1 MVFIELRRRATA
13 GEGVKELKEVNAVT
27 LTGVQRTLLEG
38 GGIILAGG
46 CGRFDTELGGGCGRF
61 DTELGGG
68 CGRFDTELGGA
79 MVDISLGGTACFEAS
94 GYGVVLL
101 LTAVLFKC
109 KLGEERGEPSELL
122 GDVGGVLFESPA
134 AGDVGGVVFESPA
147 AGDVGDVVFESAGGE
162 SNWTDDLNVLSW
174 ASWSSSAHATPFSL

>member
-13 GEGVKELKEVNAVT
+13 GEGVKELKEVSAVT

-38 GGIILAGG
+38 GGIMLAGG
-46 CGRFDTELGGGCGRF
+46 CGRL
-61 DTELGGG
+61 
-68 CGRFDTELGGA
+68 DTELGGA

-101 LTAVLFKC
+101 LTDVLLKC
-109 KLGEERGEPSELL
+109 KLGKERGEPSELL
-122 GDVGGVLFESPA
+122 
-134 AGDVGGVVFESPA
+134 GDVGGVVFESPA

-162 SNWTDDLNVLSW
+162 SNWTDDLNVFSW

>member
-13 GEGVKELKEVNAVT
+13 GEGVKELKEVSSVT

-38 GGIILAGG
+38 GGIMLAGG
-46 CGRFDTELGGGCGRF
+46 CDRFDTELGGG
-61 DTELGGG
+61 
-68 CGRFDTELGGA
+68 

-101 LTAVLFKC
+101 LTDVLFKC

-122 GDVGGVLFESPA
+122 GDVGGVVFESPA
-134 AGDVGGVVFESPA
+134 TGDVGDVVFESPA
-147 AGDVGDVVFESAGGE
+147 AGDVVFECTGGE
-162 SNWTDDLNVLSW
+162 SNWTDDLNVVSW

>member
-13 GEGVKELKEVNAVT
+13 GEGVKELKEVSAVT

-38 GGIILAGG
+38 GGIMLAGGLG
-46 CGRFDTELGGGCGRF
+46 CGRFNTELGGG
-61 DTELGGG
+61 
-68 CGRFDTELGGA
+68 
-79 MVDISLGGTACFEAS
+79 MVDISLGGTACFEAI

-101 LTAVLFKC
+101 LTDVLFKC

-122 GDVGGVLFESPA
+122 S
-134 AGDVGGVVFESPA
+134 DVGGVVFESPV

-162 SNWTDDLNVLSW
+162 SNWTDDLNVFSW

>member
-1 MVFIELRRRATA
+1 MHGRFDTEL
-13 GEGVKELKEVNAVT
+13 G
-27 LTGVQRTLLEG
+27 
-38 GGIILAGG
+38 GG
-46 CGRFDTELGGGCGRF
+46 CGRFDTELGGGCSRLDTELGGGCGRF

-122 GDVGGVLFESPA
+122 GDVGGV
-134 AGDVGGVVFESPA
+134 VFESPA

>member
-1 MVFIELRRRATA
+1 M
-13 GEGVKELKEVNAVT
+13 
-27 LTGVQRTLLEG
+27 
-38 GGIILAGG
+38 LAGG
-46 CGRFDTELGGGCGRF
+46 CDRFDTELGGG
-61 DTELGGG
+61 
-68 CGRFDTELGGA
+68 

-101 LTAVLFKC
+101 LTDVLFKC

-122 GDVGGVLFESPA
+122 GDVGGVVFESPA

>member
-13 GEGVKELKEVNAVT
+13 GEGVKELKEVSSVT

-38 GGIILAGG
+38 GGIMLAGG
-46 CGRFDTELGGGCGRF
+46 CDRFDTELGGG
-61 DTELGGG
+61 
-68 CGRFDTELGGA
+68 

-101 LTAVLFKC
+101 LTDVLFKC

-122 GDVGGVLFESPA
+122 GDVGGV
-134 AGDVGGVVFESPA
+134 VFESPA
-147 AGDVGDVVFESAGGE
+147 AGDVGDVVFESTGGE

>member
-13 GEGVKELKEVNAVT
+13 GEGVKELKEVSAVT

-38 GGIILAGG
+38 GSIILV
-46 CGRFDTELGGGCGRF
+46 GGCGRF

-134 AGDVGGVVFESPA
+134 AGDVGGVVFKSPA

-162 SNWTDDLNVLSW
+162 SNWIDDLNMFSW

>member
-13 GEGVKELKEVNAVT
+13 GEGVKELKEVSAVT

-38 GGIILAGG
+38 GGIMLVGG
-46 CGRFDTELGGGCGRF
+46 CGRLDTELGGG
-61 DTELGGG
+61 
-68 CGRFDTELGGA
+68 
-79 MVDISLGGTACFEAS
+79 MVDISPGGTACFEAS

-101 LTAVLFKC
+101 LTDVLFKC
-109 KLGEERGEPSELL
+109 KLGKERGEPSELL
-122 GDVGGVLFESPA
+122 
-134 AGDVGGVVFESPA
+134 GDVGGVVFESPA

-162 SNWTDDLNVLSW
+162 SNWTDDLNVFSW

>member
-13 GEGVKELKEVNAVT
+13 GEGVKELKEVSAVT

-38 GGIILAGG
+38 GGIILV
-46 CGRFDTELGGGCGRF
+46 GGCGRF

-134 AGDVGGVVFESPA
+134 AGDVGGVVFESPV
-147 AGDVGDVVFESAGGE
+147 AGDVGDVVFESAGRE

>member
-1 MVFIELRRRATA
+1 MH
-13 GEGVKELKEVNAVT
+13 
-27 LTGVQRTLLEG
+27 
-38 GGIILAGG
+38 
-46 CGRFDTELGGGCGRF
+46 GRF

-134 AGDVGGVVFESPA
+134 AGDVVFES
-147 AGDVGDVVFESAGGE
+147 VGGE
-162 SNWTDDLNVLSW
+162 SNWTDDLNMLSW
-174 ASWSSSAHATPFSL
+174 AAWSSSAHATPYSL